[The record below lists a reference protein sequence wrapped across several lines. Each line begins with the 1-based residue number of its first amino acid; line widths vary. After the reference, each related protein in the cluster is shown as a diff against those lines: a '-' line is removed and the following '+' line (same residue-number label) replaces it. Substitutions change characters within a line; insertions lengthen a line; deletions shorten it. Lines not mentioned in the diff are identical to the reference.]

1 MSRKSKERQGKN
13 LRSERIQRLRIAVHK
28 ARVFLSKPYVYSGLL
43 GGFLWMISAPFIITT
58 VQGLLD
64 EWVVQLA
71 FFPLILSSLIIDTLI
86 ANSVYYPRVLLIIFG
101 LSFIISMPLGLGVTY
116 SIHRFRTRAKTAV
129 RSKNRVQEKQ
139 ADKELKGLMRSF

>member
-1 MSRKSKERQGKN
+1 
-13 LRSERIQRLRIAVHK
+13 
-28 ARVFLSKPYVYSGLL
+28 
-43 GGFLWMISAPFIITT
+43 MISAPFIITT

-64 EWVVQLA
+64 ESSVWVVQLA
-71 FFPLILSSLIIDTLI
+71 FFPLILSSLIIGTLI
-86 ANSVYYPRVLLIIFG
+86 KDSVYDPRGWLIIFG
-101 LSFIISMPLGLGVTY
+101 FSFLLSMLLGLGVTY